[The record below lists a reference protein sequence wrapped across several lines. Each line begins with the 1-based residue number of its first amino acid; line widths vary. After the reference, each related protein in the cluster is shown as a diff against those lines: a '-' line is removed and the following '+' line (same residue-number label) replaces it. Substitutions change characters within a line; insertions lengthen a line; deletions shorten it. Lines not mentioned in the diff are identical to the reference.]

1 MKSSRHGCTASSL
14 HAPGGGAE
22 GWLREVQSAF
32 SAHHTE
38 CTQQVHKAGVDL
50 ASLQGFLDDAMSK
63 LADAFSELASGQNP
77 GAEAGARPV
86 EVVVTTLQYHDI
98 CLQLLEHLRQRL
110 EQTGRLID
118 QLRLPFEAV
127 AAAAKGEA
135 TGCDLPNL
143 DVELMGEAIADLRR
157 RVHRSP
163 VTRDAVGFG
172 EVELFRDMEKP
183 CSTGIGQNGRFHG
196 ENDTGC

>member
-1 MKSSRHGCTASSL
+1 MKSSTHGCTASSL

-32 SAHHTE
+32 SAHHDE
-38 CTQQVHKAGVDL
+38 CTQQVHKVGVDL
-50 ASLQGFLDDAMSK
+50 ARLQRLLDDAMSK

-135 TGCDLPNL
+135 SL
-143 DVELMGEAIADLRR
+143 
-157 RVHRSP
+157 RSP
-163 VTRDAVGFG
+163 EPGRGTDGRGDRGPAQARASQSVSRDAW
-172 EVELFRDMEKP
+172 FRR
-183 CSTGIGQNGRFHG
+183 GRAVSRHG
-196 ENDTGC
+196 ETVFDRYRPGREISR

>member
-1 MKSSRHGCTASSL
+1 MKSSTHGCTASSL

-32 SAHHTE
+32 SAHHDE
-38 CTQQVHKAGVDL
+38 CTQQVHKVGVDL
-50 ASLQGFLDDAMSK
+50 ARLQRLLDDAMSK

-77 GAEAGARPV
+77 GAEAGAGPV

-135 TGCDLPNL
+135 SRLRSPEPGRGTDGR
-143 DVELMGEAIADLRR
+143 AIADLRQAR
-157 RVHRSP
+157 ASQP
-163 VTRDAVGFG
+163 CDATRGFG

-183 CSTGIGQNGRFHG
+183 CSTGIGR
-196 ENDTGC
+196 EREISR